1 MEKGKGLM
9 VDGRRWAVDF
19 TDNSSSN
26 STRDIPDPPGFTRA
40 SQDQDDS
47 TLSRQKKDAESN
59 WKAQVLLET
68 LLFWSIRVFCL
79 PIFSIRLSFCDC
91 SCLILHVFRWG

>member
-19 TDNSSSN
+19 SDNSSSN

-59 WKAQVLLET
+59 WKAQVLLEIHYFGRLGF
-68 LLFWSIRVFCL
+68 LLRFFVL
-79 PIFSIRLSFCDC
+79 NFSRISLGC
-91 SCLILHVFRWG
+91 SSREI